1 MTKNLINN
9 FTIRVYAIIINN
21 KNEVLLSDEF
31 QMGMKMTK
39 FPGGGMEFGEG
50 TIDCLK
56 REAIEEFGQE
66 IEVLDHFYTTDFFQ
80 QARFKKEY
88 QVVSIYYLANFTDDI
103 KFKISDKAFDF
114 KEMINESQSFRWQA
128 IKNLNVNDLTLPID
142 QKVTHML
149 IKESPKFTK

>member
-21 KNEVLLSDEF
+21 KNEILLSDEF

-66 IEVLDHFYTTDFFQ
+66 IEVLDHFYTTDFFN
-80 QARFKKEY
+80 RPGLKK
-88 QVVSIYYLANFTDDI
+88 NT
-103 KFKISDKAFDF
+103 
-114 KEMINESQSFRWQA
+114 R
-128 IKNLNVNDLTLPID
+128 
-142 QKVTHML
+142 
-149 IKESPKFTK
+149 

>member
-1 MTKNLINN
+1 MTNLINRY
-9 FTIRVYAIIINN
+9 TIRVYAIIINH

-56 REAIEEFGQE
+56 REAVEEFGQE
-66 IEVLDHFYTTDFFQ
+66 IEVLEHFYTTDFFQ
-80 QARFKKEY
+80 QAIHKKEY
-88 QVVSIYYLANFTDDI
+88 QVVSIYYLAKFNGDI

-114 KEMINESQSFRWQA
+114 KELKNESQSFRWQNIESLKVDDITFA
-128 IKNLNVNDLTLPID
+128 ID
-142 QKVTHML
+142 QKVAEILKKKSH
-149 IKESPKFTK
+149 EFTN

>member
-1 MTKNLINN
+1 MTKNLINR
-9 FTIRVYAIIINN
+9 FTIRVYAIIING

-31 QMGMKMTK
+31 QEGMKMIK

-80 QARFKKEY
+80 QALFKKGY
-88 QVVSIYYLANFTDDI
+88 QVVSIYYLAKFIDAV
-103 KFKISDKAFDF
+103 KFKISDKIFDF
-114 KEMINESQSFRWQA
+114 KELKNESQSFRWQSIENLKVDDITFA
-128 IKNLNVNDLTLPID
+128 IDKKVAEMIIKKNN
-142 QKVTHML
+142 
-149 IKESPKFTK
+149 

>member
-88 QVVSIYYLANFTDDI
+88 QVVSIYYLAKFTDDI